1 MGIEYNDGDVIV
13 ILIAGDDE
21 DCDDHIGTDA
31 DDHTAGV
38 KIMAENEYG
47 KLESKCHYNLACG

>member
-1 MGIEYNDGDVIV
+1 MVLIV

-31 DDHTAGV
+31 DDHTEG
-38 KIMAENEYG
+38 
-47 KLESKCHYNLACG
+47 